1 MEFEKININAI
12 KLLIFE
18 IARNNGASLI
28 DIAKKRKIKYSKVES
43 QSFFLIDM
51 GLLDFRDSANPLK
64 HDPHTVIRLRNNIES
79 FQSMAGFFDNKE
91 LSRFMTTKYYS
102 DNYQNF
108 CAGLKD
114 LLNEHKLVPLPDI
127 EYIKYAIKNSPSNV
141 QFFLI
146 NNDIKALESF
156 HQRCISDTNEKFKSK
171 VRVEFLKKYNMY
183 IIWDNVIFGKIQED
197 HQNGTLLNPVS
208 YYAGYLPLAKKTF
221 EKLLEISK
229 GEESGTSKI
238 DSRLKKYLKLLML
251 DI

>member
-28 DIAKKRKIKYSKVES
+28 DIAKNTKIKYQKIES

-51 GLLDFRDSANPLK
+51 GLLDFRDSAPPFK
-64 HDPHTVIRLRNNIES
+64 HDPYTVIRLKNNIVS
-79 FQSMAGFFDNKE
+79 FQRMTSFFDNNE
-91 LSRFMTTKYYS
+91 LFNFMTTKYYL

-108 CAGLKD
+108 CIGLID
-114 LLNEHKLVPLPDI
+114 LMNKQKLVPLPDI

-146 NNDIKALESF
+146 NNDIKALDSF
-156 HQRCISDTNEKFKSK
+156 YQRCITDTNEKFKSK
-171 VRVEFLKKYNMY
+171 VGVEFLKKYKMY

-197 HQNGTLLNPVS
+197 HQNGTLLDPVN

-229 GEESGTSKI
+229 GQEGSGPSKI
-238 DSRLKKYLKLLML
+238 DSRLEKYLKLL
-251 DI
+251 IN

>member
-12 KLLIFE
+12 KLLLFE

-28 DIAKKRKIKYSKVES
+28 DIARKRKIKYSKVES

-51 GLLDFRDSANPLK
+51 GLLDFRDSAHPLK
-64 HDPHTVIRLRNNIES
+64 HDPHTIIRLKNNIES
-79 FQSMAGFFDNKE
+79 FQRIASFFDNKE
-91 LSRFMTTKYYS
+91 LSKFMTTKYYS

-108 CAGLKD
+108 CASLID
-114 LLNEHKLVPLPDI
+114 LLNKQKLVPLPDF

-146 NNDIKALESF
+146 NNDIKALGSF
-156 HQRCISDTNEKFKSK
+156 YQRCISDRNEKFKSK
-171 VRVEFLKKYNMY
+171 VRVEFLKRYKMY
-183 IIWDNVIFGKIQED
+183 LIWDNVIFGKIQED
-197 HQNGTLLNPVS
+197 HQNGTLLDPVN

-229 GEESGTSKI
+229 GQEDSGPLKI
-238 DSRLKKYLKLLML
+238 DSKLKKYIKHL
-251 DI
+251 IT

>member
-18 IARNNGASLI
+18 IARNNGTSLI

-51 GLLDFRDSANPLK
+51 GLLDFRDSAHPLK
-64 HDPHTVIRLRNNIES
+64 HDPHTVIRLKNNIES
-79 FQSMAGFFDNKE
+79 FQRMAGFFDNKE
-91 LSRFMTTKYYS
+91 LSKFMTTKYYS

-108 CAGLKD
+108 CAGLID
-114 LLNEHKLVPLPDI
+114 LLSKQKLFPLPDI
-127 EYIKYAIKNSPSNV
+127 EYIKYAIKNSPSSV
-141 QFFLI
+141 RFFLI

-156 HQRCISDTNEKFKSK
+156 YQRCITDTNQKFKNK
-171 VRVEFLKKYNMY
+171 VRVEFLKKYKMY
-183 IIWDNVIFGKIQED
+183 LIWDNVIFGKILED
-197 HQNGTLLNPVS
+197 HQNGTLSDPIN

-229 GEESGTSKI
+229 GQEESGTSKI
-238 DSRLKKYLKLLML
+238 DSRLKKYLKLLMT
-251 DI
+251 